1 MYSNLNRDLFM
12 KFWLVVLGLIVA
24 ACAAPSPTPAPGPDL
39 AAEERA
45 IRAADSTW
53 LAAAVRHDAA
63 GEAAL
68 FSDDAIAYRDQAD
81 PITGP
86 AAYQT
91 YLAQYYVDN
100 PQVAT
105 NWVTRSI
112 TVAASGDLAVQTG
125 TFTEAN
131 AGAKGD
137 VTRQN
142 NFVTVWKKVNGQWRV
157 AIDIGQP
164 IAAAKPKSNLRD
176 FRISPSVADPC
187 RATR

>member
-1 MYSNLNRDLFM
+1 M
-12 KFWLVVLGLIVA
+12 KFRLVVLGLVVA

-45 IRAADSTW
+45 IRVADSTW
-53 LAAAVRHDAA
+53 LAAAVRHDAP

-68 FSDDAIAYRDQAD
+68 FADDAIAYRDQAD

-91 YLAQYYVDN
+91 YSAKYYVDN
-100 PQVAT
+100 PKVVES
-105 NWVTRSI
+105 WVTRSI
-112 TVAASGDLAVQTG
+112 TMAASGDLAVQTG
-125 TFTEAN
+125 TFTETN
-131 AGAKGD
+131 AGAKGG

-142 NFVTVWKKVNGQWRV
+142 NFVTVWKKVNGQWKV

-164 IAAAKPKSNLRD
+164 ISAAQP
-176 FRISPSVADPC
+176 
-187 RATR
+187 